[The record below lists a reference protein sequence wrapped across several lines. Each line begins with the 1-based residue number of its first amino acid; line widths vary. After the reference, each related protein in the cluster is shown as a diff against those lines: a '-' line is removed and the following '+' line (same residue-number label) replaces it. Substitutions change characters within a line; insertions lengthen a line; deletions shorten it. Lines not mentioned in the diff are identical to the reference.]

1 MINKVI
7 LIGNLGQ
14 DPELQKTNSGMSVV
28 KISIA
33 TARRGKNNSN
43 ETDWHSVTCFGTTA
57 ENVSKYLSKGRR
69 VYVEGRLQYSQWTD
83 EKTGQKRKRAEVIA
97 DNVTFLGSD
106 NSSGGGGGTRSTNN
120 SDFGNYDSP
129 TDYDNGAGDEDI
141 PF

>member
-28 KISIA
+28 KLSIA
-33 TARRGKNNSN
+33 TARRGKTQ
-43 ETDWHSVTCFGTTA
+43 ETDWHNITCFGQTA
-57 ENVSKYLSKGRR
+57 ENVAKYLSKGRR

-83 EKTGQKRKRAEVIA
+83 DKSGQKRKRAEIIA
-97 DNVTFLGSD
+97 DNITFLGTD
-106 NSSGGGGGTRSTNN
+106 TAGGGTGGSSKGGNE
-120 SDFGNYDSP
+120 FGGYDGP
-129 TDYDNGAGDEDI
+129 DEDYGNDGGDEDI

>member
-28 KISIA
+28 KLSIA
-33 TARRGKNNSN
+33 TARRGKSQ
-43 ETDWHSVTCFGTTA
+43 ETDWHSITCFGQTA
-57 ENVSKYLSKGRR
+57 ENVAKYLSKGRR

-83 EKTGQKRKRAEVIA
+83 EKSGQKRKRAEVIA
-97 DNVTFLGSD
+97 DNVTFLGTD
-106 NSSGGGGGTRSTNN
+106 TAGGGKSSGGGN
-120 SDFGNYDSP
+120 DFGGYDGP
-129 TDYDNGAGDEDI
+129 DTGDYDNGGDEDI